1 MVFIIFGGLYFDL
14 STLPTWLR
22 PLSSLSPVKLAWD
35 GFVAN
40 EFAGLTFEDA
50 GDQSAPA
57 GTKVYADGVAVLSEI
72 GLGCVVS
79 RASYAPPTAA
89 ASTAAPTLLAATAAV
104 AAPTLFHNRQARD
117 CR

>member
-50 GDQSAPA
+50 GDQRALA
-57 GTKVYADGVAVLSEI
+57 GTKVYADGMAVLSEI
-72 GLGCVVS
+72 GLGC
-79 RASYAPPTAA
+79 ASYAPPPTAA